1 MDNLILIPYKIY
13 ENNDFITYFKPNSW
27 KVDIDKSIDYDLRNF
42 TMEEILTDIR
52 KNKPSFQ
59 IFVGLQLQQCGVEC
73 SPTDKNFFTAQRYDL
88 DTSGCILVAKSM
100 ENFQL
105 MRETVN
111 DKKNTM
117 KVYLC
122 LVNGELK
129 ENEGFIKKR
138 INCTKQQTKAG
149 KQYMMCSNS
158 NTEGNPAC
166 SFFSK
171 VATFKDK
178 DDKYYT
184 LVQVRIYTGRTHQ
197 IRIHMKSI
205 GHPLVMDRKY
215 LPQEVYEKNNEICSR
230 LFLHNFFLKIN
241 WKGTE
246 HAFRNALPLDLI
258 ACLSR
263 LEMVE
268 LLKQD
273 FYTLSD
279 SIYQTCDMGNNKYS
293 KNNKNSN

>member
-1 MDNLILIPYKIY
+1 
-13 ENNDFITYFKPNSW
+13 
-27 KVDIDKSIDYDLRNF
+27 
-42 TMEEILTDIR
+42 
-52 KNKPSFQ
+52 
-59 IFVGLQLQQCGVEC
+59 
-73 SPTDKNFFTAQRYDL
+73 
-88 DTSGCILVAKSM
+88 
-100 ENFQL
+100 
-105 MRETVN
+105 
-111 DKKNTM
+111 
-117 KVYLC
+117 
-122 LVNGELK
+122 
-129 ENEGFIKKR
+129 
-138 INCTKQQTKAG
+138 
-149 KQYMMCSNS
+149 
-158 NTEGNPAC
+158 
-166 SFFSK
+166 
-171 VATFKDK
+171 
-178 DDKYYT
+178 
-184 LVQVRIYTGRTHQ
+184 
-197 IRIHMKSI
+197 MKSI